1 MELELKLFFWLFSGS
16 SILAKSE
23 EIHQTGA
30 IHYAPET
37 IHQAGAIRY
46 APETLHQARAIR
58 DAPETINQA
67 GAIRYDRYAPFK
79 ISQKAVAQSATEGQ
93 EIASEGGQNGEAG
106 EIAVSAKIL
115 SKKVVDS

>member
-1 MELELKLFFWLFSGS
+1 LELELKLFFWLFSGS

-46 APETLHQARAIR
+46 APET
-58 DAPETINQA
+58 INQA

-93 EIASEGGQNGEAG
+93 EITS
-106 EIAVSAKIL
+106 
-115 SKKVVDS
+115 